1 MLEITL
7 FLKGERLFL
16 DNVKSYNTKKDSLLY
31 RNTLNISAN
40 WGKSVDVGKPY
51 IHYIAIM
58 NKVSRKS
65 QDWHPYKTV
74 DVLLPEK
81 LHTYFELSAQAWT
94 LYKVS

>member
-31 RNTLNISAN
+31 RNILNISVN
-40 WGKSVDVGKPY
+40 YNKSVDVGKPY
-51 IHYIAIM
+51 IHYIAVM

-65 QDWHPYKTV
+65 QDWHPYKTAGV
-74 DVLLPEK
+74 PSQEN
-81 LHTYFELSAQAWT
+81 LHTYFVLSVQAWT
-94 LYKVS
+94 LYNAP